1 MKKVA
6 YLTKD
11 QDGTVEL
18 WERKPYKKNGMWF
31 CLGAIAGT
39 VCTDNFLESWVE
51 EGECIKIEISKV

>member
-11 QDGTVEL
+11 QDGAVEL

-31 CLGAIAGT
+31 CPGT
-39 VCTDNFLESWVE
+39 TVGTELTDKFLDSWVE
-51 EGECIKIEISKV
+51 KGECIKIEISKV